1 MIQKYIFLFILGCTF
16 FCMQSNAQE
25 VILNKRNLSP
35 EAVTNAL
42 DKADKIVEKLS
53 LTEPTIKENITN
65 VIANR
70 YMELREI
77 HIAYEKRNAS
87 IESLELNKQEKD
99 SLLERSYYHYNND
112 LYRSRFGYI
121 TWLSFYL
128 DEGQIE
134 KVRNEMTS
142 NMFFKYYKLFEG
154 QVPQM
159 TDNQKHRVRAWLKE
173 AREFAMDFETERK
186 MRQMFIK
193 YRGRIN
199 NYLSKCGYDLS
210 KSSK

>member
-1 MIQKYIFLFILGCTF
+1 
-16 FCMQSNAQE
+16 MQSYAQE
-25 VILNKRNLSP
+25 VVLNKRGLSE

-42 DKADKIVEKLS
+42 GKANKIVEKLS
-53 LTEPTIKENITN
+53 LTDSFAKENVTN

-70 YMELREI
+70 YMELRGI
-77 HIAYEKRNAS
+77 HIAYEKRNAG
-87 IESLELNKQEKD
+87 IESLELSKQKKD
-99 SLLERSYYHYNND
+99 SILERSYYHYNND

-128 DEGQIE
+128 DEEQIE

-159 TDNQKHRVRAWLKE
+159 TDDQKHRVRAWLKE

-210 KSSK
+210 KPNK